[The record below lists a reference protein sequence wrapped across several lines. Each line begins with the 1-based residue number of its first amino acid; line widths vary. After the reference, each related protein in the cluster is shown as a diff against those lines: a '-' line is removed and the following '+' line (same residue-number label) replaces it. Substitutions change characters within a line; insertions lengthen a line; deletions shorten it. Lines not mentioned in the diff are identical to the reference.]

1 MSRKLLALCVVV
13 AASLPLAAQ
22 SGAKNGEWRAYGAEP
37 GSTKYSPLDQINK
50 DNAKTLRIAWRFKT
64 DNLGPRADFNM
75 EATPLMVNGVLYS
88 QAGAR
93 RSVVALDPTTGEQ
106 LWMWRMDE
114 GKRGANAPRQGS
126 GRGVAYWTDGRGDE
140 RIYTVTPGYQL
151 VALNAKTGIP
161 IAAFGVKGVVD
172 LKQGDDQVM
181 DLDTAD
187 IGLNSGPVVGNNT
200 VVVGAAHLPG
210 GSPKTKENV
219 KGYIRGFDVRT
230 GKRLWIFHTIPQPG
244 EQGNETWENDSW
256 SYTGNAGNWAPITID
271 ETLNRVYLTVE
282 SGTGDYYGGHRPGAN
297 LFTDSIV
304 SLDLTTGKRYWYFQM
319 VHHDIW
325 DWDVPNPSI
334 LMDITVNGK
343 AIKAVAVPS
352 KQSFLYTF
360 DRVTGEPVWP
370 IVETPVPKGTLPGEY
385 YSPTQPIPSKPAPY
399 DRQGFREEDLLDW
412 TPEIKAE
419 ALRVLNLYKWSG
431 SPFEPPAERGVD
443 GKAGSLQMPGNNG
456 GSNWEGGCF
465 DPETGMLYIWSST
478 QYNRRSMVH
487 DPSRSNMNY
496 IDGGGGG
503 EGAGGGGGAAA
514 AGGGGRGG
522 GRGGAAG
529 AGSGAPAGR
538 GGAEPGAAQGG
549 APGAG
554 AAGAANQG
562 AGAAAP
568 TTAFGLQIVK
578 PPYGR
583 ITAINMN
590 TGEHVWMQAI
600 GNTPDTIKNH
610 PMLKGVTIPARTGR
624 PGRLG
629 TMVTKTLLWAGERG
643 PLDTVNGQQVSWFRS
658 YDKMTG
664 DIVSELQIP
673 ANTTNV
679 PMTYMAGGKQ
689 YIVIAV
695 AAPGKPAEL
704 LGLALP

>member
-1 MSRKLLALCVVV
+1 MRPKLLAVCLLLC
-13 AASLPLAAQ
+13 ATLPLAAQ

-50 DNAKTLRIAWRFKT
+50 DNAKTLRIAWRFRT

-75 EATPLMVNGVLYS
+75 EATPIMVNGVLYS

-151 VALNAKTGIP
+151 VALNAKTGLPIP
-161 IAAFGVKGVVD
+161 GFGTRGVVD
-172 LKQGDDQVM
+172 LKQNDDQVM
-181 DLDTAD
+181 DLETAD

-200 VVVGAAHLPG
+200 IVVGAAHLPG
-210 GSPKTKENV
+210 GAPKAKENV
-219 KGYIRGFDVRT
+219 KGYVRGFDVRT

-244 EQGNETWENDSW
+244 EPGNETWENDSW

-271 ETLNRVYLTVE
+271 EALNRVYLTIE

-304 SLDLTTGKRYWYFQM
+304 SLDLTTGKRFWYFQM

-325 DWDVPNPSI
+325 DWDVPNPPI

-352 KQSFLYTF
+352 KQAYLYTF

-370 IVETPVPKGTLPGEY
+370 IVETPVPKGTVPGEY
-385 YSPTQPIPSKPAPY
+385 YAPTQPIPTKPAPY

-419 ALRVLNLYKWSG
+419 ALRVLNLHKWG
-431 SPFEPPAERGVD
+431 PTAWEPPAVRGED

-465 DPETGMLYIWSST
+465 DPETGMIYIFSST
-478 QYNRRSMVH
+478 QYNRRSLSH
-487 DPSRSNMNY
+487 DPARSNMNY
-496 IDGGGGG
+496 IDGGGGEAAG
-503 EGAGGGGGAAA
+503 PGGAAPPPDAAAGAARGGGAGAGAAGGGAA
-514 AGGGGRGG
+514 
-522 GRGGAAG
+522 
-529 AGSGAPAGR
+529 
-538 GGAEPGAAQGG
+538 
-549 APGAG
+549 GAG
-554 AAGAANQG
+554 AAGAAGGRGGRGGG
-562 AGAAAP
+562 AGQVP

-590 TGEHVWMQAI
+590 TGEHVWMQPV

-610 PMLKGVTIPARTGR
+610 PMLQGVTIPKTGR
-624 PGRLG
+624 PGRVG
-629 TMVTKTLLWAGERG
+629 TMVTKTLVWAGERG
-643 PLDTVNGQQVSWFRS
+643 PLETVNGQQVSWFRG

-664 DIVSELQIP
+664 EIASELQIP
-673 ANTTNV
+673 ANVTNI

-689 YIVIAV
+689 YIAFPVGGGTIVEELIAV
-695 AAPGKPAEL
+695 SL
-704 LGLALP
+704 

>member
-1 MSRKLLALCVVV
+1 MSRKLLAVCVLLG
-13 AASLPLAAQ
+13 ATLPLAAQ
-22 SGAKNGEWRAYGAEP
+22 GGATNGEWRAYAGEP

-50 DNAKTLRIAWRFKT
+50 DNAKSLRIAWRFKT
-64 DNLGPRADFNM
+64 DNLGPRPDFNM
-75 EATPLMVNGVLYS
+75 EATPIMVNGVLYT
-88 QAGAR
+88 QAGSR
-93 RSVVALDPTTGEQ
+93 RDVVALDPTAGEQ

-161 IAAFGVKGVVD
+161 IPAFGAKGVVD
-172 LKQGDDQVM
+172 LKQNDDQPM
-181 DLDTAD
+181 DLETAE

-200 VVVGAAHLPG
+200 VVVGAALLSG
-210 GSPKTKENV
+210 GAPKTKENV
-219 KGYIRGFDVRT
+219 KGYVRGFDVRT

-271 ETLNRVYLTVE
+271 EALNRVYLTIE

-352 KQSFLYTF
+352 KQAYLYTF

-370 IVETPVPKGTLPGEY
+370 IVETPVPKGTVPGEY
-385 YSPTQPIPSKPAPY
+385 YAATQPIPTKPAPY

-419 ALRVLNLYKWSG
+419 ALRVLNLYKWG
-431 SPFEPPAERGVD
+431 PTAWNPPAVRGED

-478 QYNRRSMVH
+478 QYNRRALNR
-487 DPSRSNMNY
+487 DPTRSNMNY
-496 IDGGGGG
+496 VDGGGGG
-503 EGAGGGGGAAA
+503 GGA
-514 AGGGGRGG
+514 
-522 GRGGAAG
+522 
-529 AGSGAPAGR
+529 
-538 GGAEPGAAQGG
+538 Q
-549 APGAG
+549 
-554 AAGAANQG
+554 
-562 AGAAAP
+562 AP
-568 TTAFGLQIVK
+568 TTAFGFQIVK

-590 TGEHVWMQAI
+590 TGDHVWMQAI
-600 GNTPDTIKNH
+600 GNTPEAIKNS
-610 PMLKGVTIPARTGR
+610 PMLKGVTIPKTGR

-643 PLDTVNGQQVSWFRS
+643 PLDTINGQQVSWFRS
-658 YDKMTG
+658 YDKLTG
-664 DIVSELQIP
+664 DIVSELPIP

-679 PMTYMAGGKQ
+679 PMTYLAGGKQ

-695 AAPGKPAEL
+695 AAPGHPAEL